1 MVEMN
6 KSKANF
12 GEIRH
17 HYWEWMIATYLFLG
31 GLGGGIL
38 GLTAI
43 LTFFVAPFMT
53 LESPIQV
60 QSFIGTFNA
69 EIPINGVMPEYATQL
84 ACAWPCFIALV
95 CIAIGLVLL
104 VLDLGQP
111 LVFYRAFIKSTSVI
125 CWGARVLTVAFVF
138 GALWWLSFI
147 PWEWFAPIANF
158 LAIFRDFSLALAG
171 IGGICVVLYTGIF
184 LSSLK
189 AHSFWAT
196 PALPV
201 LFTISAFSTACACIA
216 ISIGWWPMDMNYNVV
231 NDSTIATLVSSG
243 FATGNAEP
251 LILATSYEAIAE
263 IKHILHLVDVILV
276 VCEIVVLLVMILSF
290 LGAGNK
296 TQNAAAHRWVDG
308 SWKYTFWIG
317 MVGIGLV
324 LPEILY
330 IGMEGTIASTVIAPI
345 CVLLGGLLL
354 RFLIVYSDDRQPL
367 PGEKIYYGRLVG
379 DDAEFLHKWT
389 YGKNIF

>member
-1 MVEMN
+1 MYKMN
-6 KSKANF
+6 KSKAEF

-43 LTFFVAPFMT
+43 LTLFVYPEAST
-53 LESPIQV
+53 AIQ
-60 QSFIGTFNA
+60 A
-69 EIPINGVMPEYATQL
+69 
-84 ACAWPCFIALV
+84 ACAWPCFIAIL
-95 CIAIGLVLL
+95 CLGFGCVLL

-111 LVFYRAFIKSTSVI
+111 LLFYRAFIKSTSVI
-125 CWGARVLTVAFVF
+125 CWGGRVLSVALIF
-138 GALWWLSFI
+138 GFIWFLSFI
-147 PWEWFAPIANF
+147 PWDWFAPVANF
-158 LAIFRDFSLALAG
+158 LVPAREVLLAIAG
-171 IGGICVVLYTGIF
+171 LGGLCVVLYTGIF

-201 LFTISAFSTACACIA
+201 LFTISALSTACAAIA
-216 ISIGWWPMDMNYNVV
+216 LSIGWWPMDQNFLNEAYVMQAMLTNAP
-231 NDSTIATLVSSG
+231 DATAAVLG
-243 FATGNAEP
+243 FTAVE
-251 LILATSYEAIAE
+251 E
-263 IKHILHLVDVILV
+263 IKHLLHLIDVILV
-276 VCEIVVLLVMILSF
+276 VCEVVVLLVMVLSF
-290 LGAGNK
+290 LGAGNV
-296 TQNAAAHRWVDG
+296 TQNKAAHRWVDG
-308 SWKYTFWIG
+308 DWALLFWIG
-317 MVGIGLV
+317 MIGVGLV
-324 LPEILY
+324 VPEVLY
-330 IGMEGTIASTVIAPI
+330 IAFSTTWASTVLAPI
-345 CVLLGGLLL
+345 LVLCGGCLL

>member
-1 MVEMN
+1 MSNIEKLN
-6 KSKANF
+6 PTKASF
-12 GEIRH
+12 GHILH

-31 GLGGGIL
+31 GLGGGIF
-38 GLTAI
+38 GLASI
-43 LTFFVAPFMT
+43 LTFFVY
-53 LESPIQV
+53 
-60 QSFIGTFNA
+60 
-69 EIPINGVMPEYATQL
+69 PEASTSVQL
-84 ACAWPCFIALV
+84 AFAWPCFIALV

-111 LVFYRAFIKSTSVI
+111 LVFYRAFLKSTSVI

-138 GALWWLSFI
+138 GAIWWVSFI
-147 PWEWFAPIANF
+147 PWDWFAPVANF
-158 LAIFRDFSLALAG
+158 LVPFREFCLALAG

-201 LFTISAFSTACACIA
+201 LFTISAFSTACAAVA
-216 ISIGWWPMDMNYNVV
+216 ISIGWWPMDINYQVINES
-231 NDSTIATLVSSG
+231 NLAQFYQAAMFGDATAAMLYNNYLV
-243 FATGNAEP
+243 
-251 LILATSYEAIAE
+251 IEAS
-263 IKHILHLVDVILV
+263 KHVLHLVDVILV
-276 VCEIVVLLVMILSF
+276 ICEIVVLLVMILSF

-308 SWKYTFWIG
+308 SWKYIFWVG
-317 MVGIGLV
+317 MVCIGLV
-324 LPEILY
+324 LPEVLY

-345 CVLLGGLLL
+345 CVLIGGLIL
-354 RFLIVYSDDRQPL
+354 RFLVVYSDDRQPL

>member
-1 MVEMN
+1 MSKMN
-6 KSKANF
+6 PSKANF

-31 GLGGGIL
+31 GLGGGIF

-43 LTFFVAPFMT
+43 LALFVY
-53 LESPIQV
+53 
-60 QSFIGTFNA
+60 
-69 EIPINGVMPEYATQL
+69 PEATASVQL
-84 ACAWPCFIALV
+84 ACAWPCFL
-95 CIAIGLVLL
+95 AILCLGFGCLLL

-111 LVFYRAFIKSTSVI
+111 LLFYRAFIKSTSVI
-125 CWGARVLTVAFVF
+125 CWGGRVLSVALIF
-138 GALWWLSFI
+138 GFIWFLSFI
-147 PWEWFAPIANF
+147 PWEWFAPVANF
-158 LAIFRDFSLALAG
+158 LVPFREFCLALAG
-171 IGGICVVLYTGIF
+171 IGGLCVVLYTGIF

-201 LFTISAFSTACACIA
+201 LFTISALSTACAAIA
-216 ISIGWWPMDMNYNVV
+216 LSIGWWPMDVNYQVINESNLTQFYQAAVFGDTTAAMLYNNYVV
-231 NDSTIATLVSSG
+231 IGA
-243 FATGNAEP
+243 
-251 LILATSYEAIAE
+251 
-263 IKHILHLVDVILV
+263 IKHLLHLVDVILV
-276 VCEIVVLLVMILSF
+276 ICEIVVLLVMVLSF

-308 SWKYTFWIG
+308 SWKYFFWIG
-317 MVGIGLV
+317 MICCGLV

-330 IGMEGTIASTVIAPI
+330 IGLAETIASTVIAPI
-345 CVLLGGLLL
+345 LVLLGGLLL

>member
-1 MVEMN
+1 MSVMN

-12 GEIRH
+12 GDIRH

-31 GLGGGIL
+31 GLGGGIF

-43 LTFFVAPFMT
+43 LSFFVY
-53 LESPIQV
+53 
-60 QSFIGTFNA
+60 
-69 EIPINGVMPEYATQL
+69 PEASASVQL

-95 CIAIGLVLL
+95 AIAIGLVLL

-111 LVFYRAFIKSTSVI
+111 LIFFRAFIKSTSI
-125 CWGARVLTVAFVF
+125 LAWGARVLSVCFVF
-138 GALWWLSFI
+138 GAIWWVSFI

-158 LAIFRDFSLALAG
+158 LVPFRDVCLVLAG
-171 IGGICVVLYTGIF
+171 IGGVCVVIYTGIF
-184 LSSLK
+184 LSTLK

-201 LFTISAFSTACACIA
+201 LFAISAFSTACAMIS
-216 ISIGWWPMDMNYNVV
+216 ISIGWWPMSIDYQVINE
-231 NDSTIATLVSSG
+231 STLAQFYQAAVFGDVTAATLYNNYVV
-243 FATGNAEP
+243 
-251 LILATSYEAIAE
+251 IEAI
-263 IKHILHLVDVILV
+263 KHLVHVVDVILAFI
-276 VCEIVVLLVMILSF
+276 EIVVLIIMVLSF

-296 TQNAAAHRWVDG
+296 TQIATAHRWVDG
-308 SWKYTFWIG
+308 SWKYLFWGG
-317 MVGIGLV
+317 MMCCGLIIPEIFYIGLSETV
-324 LPEILY
+324 
-330 IGMEGTIASTVIAPI
+330 ASSVIAPVL
-345 CVLLGGLLL
+345 VLLGGLLL

-379 DDAEFLHKWT
+379 NDAEFLHKWT